1 MPTTRN
7 RMKNGEMYR
16 YGENRTSQRLRRC
29 RQAERGPDVRL
40 AERRT
45 SWGSGGEESGDAA

>member
-1 MPTTRN
+1 
-7 RMKNGEMYR
+7 MKNGEMYT

-29 RQAERGPDVRL
+29 RQAGRGPDVRR

-45 SWGSGGEESGDAA
+45 SWGSGEEESGDAA